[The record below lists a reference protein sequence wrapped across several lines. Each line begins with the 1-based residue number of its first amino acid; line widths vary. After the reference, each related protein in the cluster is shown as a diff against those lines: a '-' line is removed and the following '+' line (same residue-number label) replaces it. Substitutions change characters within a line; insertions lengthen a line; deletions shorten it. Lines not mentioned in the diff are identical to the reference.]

1 MAFQVNA
8 LGDPRNRNT
17 LIFRVDHVLDRLFDS
32 LQERICRLALRL
44 IVEESVLYIRGP
56 VQRRFGRLQLHDRFS
71 LFH

>member
-1 MAFQVNA
+1 MPVNELHQSHY
-8 LGDPRNRNT
+8 LGE
-17 LIFRVDHVLDRLFDS
+17 RLFDS
-32 LQERICRLALRL
+32 SQELICRLALML